1 VLAGFLLLLGGG
13 LIALGSRQDL
23 LTAHLAGN
31 ESATLNVAGARFGA
45 ALLVFAALIVTLGVA
60 RMVRG
65 YAKDTSLHQ
74 IASLASLAA
83 VATVLARSGLFL
95 ADHNLSITS
104 PSSYGH
110 LGLALGV
117 YMLAGGVASTL
128 LSKLA

>member
-1 VLAGFLLLLGGG
+1 MLAGLLLLLGGG

-31 ESATLNVAGARFGA
+31 ESATLNIAGSRFGT
-45 ALLVFAALIVTLGVA
+45 ALLVFAALIVTLGVV

-65 YAKDTSLHQ
+65 YAKDASLHQ
-74 IASLASLAA
+74 IASLASFAA
-83 VATVLARSGLFL
+83 IAAVLARTGLFL
-95 ADHNLSITS
+95 TDHNLSIVS

-117 YMLAGGVASTL
+117 FAVAGGVALTL
-128 LSKLA
+128 VSKLA